1 MGNDEAVRI
10 DLTDQTASPLPTKTT
25 TTFSACNCNNI
36 FTNFNLYFLNYA
48 KDPRL
53 QKLSIHAIF
62 LQLLVARICV
72 LICISKC
79 GQKHSVVLSRFFRYY
94 AVVVFFAVVVV
105 FSVVVAVVV
114 VVVAVV
120 VAVVVVDITVGTNWS
135 Y

>member
-1 MGNDEAVRI
+1 MGNGEAVRI
-10 DLTDQTASPLPTKTT
+10 DLTDQTASPLPTTTT

-36 FTNFNLYFLNYA
+36 FTNFNLYFLNYT

-79 GQKHSVVLSRFFRYY
+79 GQKDSVVLSRFFRYD
-94 AVVVFFAVVVV
+94 AVVVV
-105 FSVVVAVVV
+105 FAVVVAVVV

>member
-1 MGNDEAVRI
+1 MGNGEAVRI
-10 DLTDQTASPLPTKTT
+10 DLTDQTASPLSTKTT

-79 GQKHSVVLSRFFRYY
+79 GQKDSVVLSRFFRYY
-94 AVVVFFAVVVV
+94 AVVVVFAVVVAV
-105 FSVVVAVVV
+105 VVV

-120 VAVVVVDITVGTNWS
+120 VAIVVVDITVGTNWS

>member
-1 MGNDEAVRI
+1 M
-10 DLTDQTASPLPTKTT
+10 
-25 TTFSACNCNNI
+25 
-36 FTNFNLYFLNYA
+36 YFLNYT

-79 GQKHSVVLSRFFRYY
+79 GQKDSVVLSRFFRYY
-94 AVVVFFAVVVV
+94 AVVVVFA
-105 FSVVVAVVV
+105 VVVAVVV